1 MEFIEKNKK
10 IIAIGGV
17 VVALGIVALVMT
29 GGGDTSATGN
39 AKVDNSKAVT
49 TSQDKLDNGAVKLG
63 NVGSVGGNLDLSRH
77 NDNSK
82 N

>member
-1 MEFIEKNKK
+1 MEFLEKNKK
-10 IIAIGGV
+10 LVIAGGV
-17 VVALGIVALVMT
+17 AIALGVVAFVMA
-29 GGGDTSATGN
+29 GGGDTSASGN
-39 AKVDNSKAVT
+39 AKVDNSKAVI

-77 NDNSK
+77 NDKSK

>member
-1 MEFIEKNKK
+1 MEFLEKNKK
-10 IIAIGGV
+10 LVIAGGV
-17 VVALGIVALVMT
+17 AIALGVVAFVMA
-29 GGGDTSATGN
+29 GGGDTSASGN

-63 NVGSVGGNLDLSRH
+63 NVGSVGGNLDLSKH